1 LWGLFSGSDKIF
13 QEKEVLRVAE
23 LSTRYNPAEIETKWY
38 RYWEEKG
45 YFTPKGVGEKFSI
58 VIPPPNITGRIHMGH
73 ALNITLQ
80 DIVVRYKRMKGYDVL
95 WVPGEDH
102 AGIATQNAV
111 EKFLLQTQGKTRE
124 EIGREKFL
132 EITWEW
138 ANKYRREIREQIKA
152 LGASVD
158 WTRER
163 FTLDE
168 GLSRAVR
175 KVFVE
180 LYKKG
185 LIYRGKYI
193 VNWCPRCKTVL
204 SDEEVEHKEHQ
215 SKLYYVK
222 YPVKDSDEYI
232 VVATT
237 RPETMLGDTAVAV
250 HPEDERYKDFVG
262 KTLILPLVG
271 REIPV
276 VADKYVDPKFGT
288 GAVKVTPAH
297 DPNDYLIAQR
307 HNLPMVEIFD
317 DNARINEN
325 GGKYRGLDRY
335 EAREKIVKDL
345 EEQGFLVKIEDYT
358 HSVGHCYRCDTVIE
372 PKLSD
377 QWFVATKP
385 LAKRGIEAVEKGEI
399 KFFPERWT
407 KIYLNW
413 MYEIRD
419 WCISRQLW
427 WGHRIPVWYCQD
439 CGHIN
444 VSEEDVEKCEK
455 CGSTNLKQ
463 DEDVLDTWF
472 SSALWPFSTLGWPE
486 ETEDLKRYYPTD
498 LLVTGFD
505 IIFFWVARMIMM
517 GYEFMNEKPFSHVYI
532 HQLVRDKYGRKM
544 SKSLGNGIDPLEVI
558 DEYGADP
565 MRFTLAILAAQGR
578 DIKLDPRYFDAYKKF
593 ANKIW
598 NATRFVLM
606 NLEDYKEV
614 PLENLK
620 TVDKWILTRLNK
632 TVKEVTSALENYDF
646 NIAAR
651 TIYNFFWDEFCDW
664 YIEASKP
671 RLKTEERHLVQTLLV
686 KTLDTSLRLLHPF
699 MPFLTEELWQKLPV
713 DGESITIAKWPEVEE
728 ENIDEAAEKEFTR
741 LMNMIRGVRNVRA
754 EMNLP
759 QSQRVR
765 IFVKGLEI
773 TDEMK
778 LLLKTLGNIEEIAIV
793 NEKPQKTATAYV
805 EESVEVYVDLGGL
818 IDFEKEKER
827 LKQNM
832 EKIKKEIDRLEKKLS
847 NKDFLEKAP
856 EEVVEETKERLES
869 NRERLERLE
878 SILKDLE

>member
-1 LWGLFSGSDKIF
+1 M
-13 QEKEVLRVAE
+13 AE

-773 TDEMK
+773 TDEME